1 MVQRWGKGV
10 TRSADRKRVNRSIAA
25 FSVTAAL
32 LIAPAAASAGGMFGT
47 YPLNISATPSGAV
60 ANGNSSA
67 PTLSGDNRKT
77 RYAAYQSDA
86 SNLVAGDG
94 NGVTDVFMWSRPKG
108 REGLTLP
115 KGSGSLQR
123 VSITS
128 TGGEANGA
136 SRNPSLD
143 GSNQKLA
150 HSVAFESDA
159 SNMAA
164 GDADA
169 ATDIFVRDFK
179 AGKTVLVSRGVSA
192 PATDPSIAGDC
203 SKVAYVAGGKVLVQG
218 VKAGAAKSLGA
229 GSNPDYALD
238 GRAIA
243 WEQGNNVAF
252 VRDGKK
258 SVVGPGSNPTV
269 TDAERLHNMKTP
281 NWGVSF
287 DSPAKLSRK
296 DSNPGIDLYLRVY
309 GPKGG
314 PKRTDLITFAQ
325 PQVDFAPKGDNYN
338 AGITAYGT
346 NRGILDYVHKDAR
359 ATDAYYWNQH
369 TGNADDVAHA
379 ATAPDGTAGITQM
392 VLSTRANFVAFTSA
406 FAGDMSIPWTGALG
420 NNHGSKLPRGIDVPT
435 SLAALF
441 SPYSS
446 VYFKMLV
453 DGEAI

>member
-1 MVQRWGKGV
+1 
-10 TRSADRKRVNRSIAA
+10 
-25 FSVTAAL
+25 
-32 LIAPAAASAGGMFGT
+32 MFGT
-47 YPLNISATPSGAV
+47 YPINISTSASGAV

-77 RYAAYQSDA
+77 RYAAFQSDG
-86 SNLVAGDG
+86 SNLVAGDT
-94 NGVTDVFMWSRPKG
+94 NRATDIFMWFRPKG

-123 VSITS
+123 MSIPNPGINCS
-128 TGGEANGA
+128 SGQPYSLPGACEANGA

-150 HSVAFESDA
+150 HCVAFESDA

-164 GDADA
+164 GDADKIA
-169 ATDIFVRDFK
+169 DIFVRDFQ
-179 AGKTVLVSRGVSA
+179 ANKTFLVSRGITA

-203 SKVAYVAGGKVLVQG
+203 SKVAYVANGKVLVQG
-218 VKAGAAKSLGA
+218 VKAGAAKVLGS
-229 GSNPDYALD
+229 GDNPDYALD
-238 GRAIA
+238 GRAVA
-243 WEQGNNVAF
+243 WEQGSKVAF

-258 SVVGPGSNPTV
+258 SVVGPGANPTV
-269 TDAERLHNMKTP
+269 TDAERLHNMTTP

-287 DSPAKLSRK
+287 DTPAKLSSK
-296 DSNPGIDLYLRVY
+296 DKNPGIDLYLRVY

-325 PQVDFAPKGDNYN
+325 PKVDFAPKGDNYN

-346 NRGILDYVHKDAR
+346 NRGILDYVHVDAR
-359 ATDAYYWNQH
+359 ATDMYYWNQH

-379 ATAPDGTAGITQM
+379 ATRPDGTPGITQA
-392 VLSTRANFVAFTSA
+392 VLSARANFIAFTSA
-406 FAGDMSIPWTGALG
+406 FAGDQSLPWSGALG
-420 NNHGSKLPRGIDVPT
+420 NDHGTKLPGGIQLPRTLDQ
-435 SLAALF
+435 LF
-441 SPYSS
+441 SPYTN

-453 DGEAI
+453 DGEQI